1 MAVKSCKK
9 LIQEVEKFFNDLLWR
24 FQKVD
29 LRLGVVVQV
38 ELFERAKNSI
48 YKVWIDFSDEIKT
61 KKCQLK
67 NFY

>member
-1 MAVKSCKK
+1 
-9 LIQEVEKFFNDLLWR
+9 
-24 FQKVD
+24 
-29 LRLGVVVQV
+29 LGVVVQV